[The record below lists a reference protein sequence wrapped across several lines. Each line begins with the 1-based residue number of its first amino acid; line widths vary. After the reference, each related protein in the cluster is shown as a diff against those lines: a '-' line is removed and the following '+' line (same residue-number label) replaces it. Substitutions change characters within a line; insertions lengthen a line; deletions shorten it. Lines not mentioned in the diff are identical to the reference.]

1 MLFVSTKE
9 FYQTKQLRSAN
20 CKCKATLSSSC
31 FMPNYPCLQLKGR
44 LFVRHS
50 HLLLEQAFVWI
61 HISWSSLLTVLP
73 RLSAGLRSVLFAM
86 CLWLAAFSIPCRKP
100 VKRWVFDGHYT
111 SLSGSSERGPKEYF
125 VPVIRKIQHWSSV
138 LMWQLSR
145 VISCFPLLLPVW
157 SHTVTQ
163 KSLKWRVHRKM

>member
-1 MLFVSTKE
+1 MLFVSPKNSTKLNSWDLPMQMRSNII
-9 FYQTKQLRSAN
+9 FILFHAQLSMFAIERETI
-20 CKCKATLSSSC
+20 CSS
-31 FMPNYPCLQLKGR
+31 
-44 LFVRHS
+44 S

-61 HISWSSLLTVLP
+61 HISWSSLLTALP

-86 CLWLAAFSIPCRKP
+86 CLWLAAFSIHCRKP

-111 SLSGSSERGPKEYF
+111 SLSGSSGIGPKEYF

-145 VISCFPLLLPVW
+145 VISCLPSSVEPY
-157 SHTVTQ
+157 SDLKVT
-163 KSLKWRVHRKM
+163 